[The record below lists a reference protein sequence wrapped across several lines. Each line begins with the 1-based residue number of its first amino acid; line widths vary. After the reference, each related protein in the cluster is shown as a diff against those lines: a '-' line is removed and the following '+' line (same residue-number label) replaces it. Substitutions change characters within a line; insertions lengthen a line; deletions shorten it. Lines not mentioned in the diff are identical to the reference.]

1 MALETIRVQRN
12 LRARMR
18 WLAFE
23 VEDLILLGL
32 LWAGS
37 EFAANLVHRTLFG
50 VPAEVVLPWLVV
62 ILAYIGIRLFKYNR
76 PPAYL
81 FDLLDYMRLPKIWC
95 ACEPDPVELKPYLS
109 EDL

>member
-1 MALETIRVQRN
+1 
-12 LRARMR
+12 MR

-23 VEDLILLGL
+23 VEDLILLGI

-37 EFAANLVHRTLFG
+37 EFAATMVHRTLFG
-50 VPAEVVLPWLVV
+50 LPAEVTLPWIVVLVT
-62 ILAYIGIRLFKYNR
+62 YGGIRLFKYNR

-81 FDLLDYMRLPKIWC
+81 LDLVEYVRLPKIWC
-95 ACEPDPVELKPYLS
+95 ACELDPVPPKPYLS